1 MGTDADVAELTA
13 KYPGWDIYPVFGGW
27 QATPAGTPVIQSVDL
42 GGIDEKIT
50 AREAAP

>member
-1 MGTDADVAELTA
+1 MGTDADVAELAA

-27 QATPAGTPVIQSVDL
+27 QATPAGTPVIQSIDL